1 MRKAWH
7 INKMAVCMLAVAG
20 LSAPAPG
27 QEREATAAKIKEPIT
42 VDGRLT
48 EAAWSQA
55 PALADFVQ
63 FEPERGRPASVRTVV
78 RIVYDGQAVY
88 FGFENYDPEPDRIAA
103 RLSKRDSDLTEDDSV
118 AVCLDTYFDRRNC
131 YYFITN
137 LLGTQYD
144 GRITENGLTMDTTW
158 DGVWKSAAVRTDY
171 GWSAEIAVELSSLKY
186 EPGEGR
192 TWGLALV
199 RVFPRRLESG
209 FWQGEVE
216 SPYKVSQFGRL
227 TGLGLE
233 AAPKSYQIIPHVIG
247 KLEEGERGALEAG
260 LDARYAFSQL
270 VSADITVNPDFATVE
285 ADQEQINLTRFEL
298 NLPEKRTF
306 FLEGSEIYRQR
317 ITLFYSRRIG
327 DIYAGAKVYGKSGG
341 IEFSGLTAQTRPDEL
356 TGADSANFSVLRLK
370 RDIFKSSTLGFLAA
384 NRLVNGRNQG
394 TVGLDTSLYFT
405 KTLQFTGQLA
415 ASYGD
420 HANDNIAFFLRPSYD
435 SATGHFHVRYTHLG
449 EYFGDNANAVAFIR
463 DDNRRELD
471 SALEKT
477 FWIKSGPFERLE
489 YGSNYNIYWGTE
501 GTLRSWQIDQGLDLD
516 LRNKFSLAADYT
528 EEYKLFE
535 KNFRNR
541 QAGFT
546 LGYNTREWQAATLAY
561 SFGRNFDLDFEL
573 VEGGV
578 NYRVGRTL
586 ALEYAL
592 TRLVFSPDPEGETTW
607 IHVVRATNYIS
618 SDLFFKVF
626 LQTNS
631 AIDKFNIQVLFV
643 YRFQPPFGLVQVA
656 YQKGT
661 ARLGFRGTQGH
672 TLFVKFAYM
681 F

>member
-1 MRKAWH
+1 M
-7 INKMAVCMLAVAG
+7 V
-20 LSAPAPG
+20 
-27 QEREATAAKIKEPIT
+27 
-42 VDGRLT
+42 
-48 EAAWSQA
+48 
-55 PALADFVQ
+55 
-63 FEPERGRPASVRTVV
+63 
-78 RIVYDGQAVY
+78 
-88 FGFENYDPEPDRIAA
+88 
-103 RLSKRDSDLTEDDSV
+103 
-118 AVCLDTYFDRRNC
+118 
-131 YYFITN
+131 
-137 LLGTQYD
+137 
-144 GRITENGLTMDTTW
+144 
-158 DGVWKSAAVRTDY
+158 
-171 GWSAEIAVELSSLKY
+171 
-186 EPGEGR
+186 
-192 TWGLALV
+192 WGLALA
-199 RVFPRRLESG
+199 RVFPRRLESS

-227 TGLGLE
+227 SGLDLA
-233 AAPKSYQIIPHVIG
+233 AAPKSYQVIPHVIA
-247 KLEEGERGALEAG
+247 KLEEGERGELEAG
-260 LDARYAFSQL
+260 LDVRYAFSQL
-270 VSADITVNPDFATVE
+270 VSADLTVNPDFATVE

-341 IEFSGLTAQTRPDEL
+341 FEFSGLTAQTRPDEL
-356 TGADSANFSVLRLK
+356 SGADGANFSVIRLK
-370 RDIFKSSTLGFLAA
+370 RDIFKSSTVGFLAA
-384 NRLVNGRNQG
+384 NRLINGRNQG

-415 ASYGD
+415 MSYGD
-420 HANDNIAFFLRPSYD
+420 YAADNVAFFLRPSYD

-449 EYFGDNANAVAFIR
+449 KYFGDDANAVAFIR

-477 FWIKSGPFERLE
+477 FWIKRGPFERVG
-489 YGSNYNIYWGTE
+489 YDSNYNIYWGTE
-501 GTLRSWQIDQGLDLD
+501 GTLRSWQVDQGLDLD

-535 KNFRNR
+535 KDFRNR
-541 QAGFT
+541 QAEFT
-546 LGYNTREWQAATLAY
+546 LGYNTREWQSATIAY
-561 SFGRNFDLDFEL
+561 GFGRNFDLDFQL
-573 VEGGV
+573 VEGRI
-578 NYRVGRTL
+578 NYRLGRTL

-592 TRLVFSPDPEGETTW
+592 TRLVFNPDPEGETTL
-607 IHVVRATNYIS
+607 IHVLRATNYLS

-643 YRFQPPFGLVQVA
+643 YRFQPPFGLVQLA

-672 TLFVKFAYM
+672 TFFVKFAYM